1 MEENKI
7 CVGQSLLYESYAL
20 FLEAK
25 GKLLDAFMV
34 YQIGVSRFFI
44 PSLSLSAFIM
54 YAYIAISGYFTCDLL
69 MGIRKAEPLDKL
81 KKAQALF
88 MDRMKEIVNACSL
101 EPVC

>member
-1 MEENKI
+1 
-7 CVGQSLLYESYAL
+7 
-20 FLEAK
+20 
-25 GKLLDAFMV
+25 
-34 YQIGVSRFFI
+34 
-44 PSLSLSAFIM
+44 
-54 YAYIAISGYFTCDLL
+54 